1 ISLLEENVSALACKV
16 ATVIVWVVT
25 TQLRGVKGVFR
36 GSLYECGANG
46 FFFLVTC
53 GERYQVAAR
62 SPGTLEL
69 SPDDY
74 VGQRLQ

>member
-1 ISLLEENVSALACKV
+1 MT
-16 ATVIVWVVT
+16 TVIVWVVT
-25 TQLRGVKGVFR
+25 TQLGGVKEVFG

-46 FFFLVTC
+46 FFFFLVTC

-69 SPDDY
+69 SSDDY
-74 VGQRLQ
+74 VGRRLQ